1 MELLSLLLTDKN
13 KIGFSSLQDEGSLNG
28 SIAILNSAER
38 YSLYVGQ
45 VVVEDGTNP
54 GHLMYSRDNLGEL

>member
-1 MELLSLLLTDKN
+1 MELLSLLLTDQN
-13 KIGFSSLQDEGSLNG
+13 KIGFSSLQDKGSVNG

-45 VVVEDGTNP
+45 VVAEDGTNP
-54 GHLMYSRDNLGEL
+54 GHLTYSRDNLGKL